1 MTCRIERLSGKRSVV
16 LRVSGR
22 VEAEHIEMLREMLG
36 QEKDEVAVDLE
47 QVLIVDRNA
56 LGPLARFEQSGVELR
71 NCPAYVRKWIMS
83 QRAGASKGQ
92 RDDVTD

>member
-22 VEAEHIEMLREMLG
+22 LEAEHIEMLREILG
-36 QEKDEVAVDLE
+36 QEKGKVAVDLE
-47 QVLIVDRNA
+47 EVLIVDRNA

-71 NCPAYVRKWIMS
+71 NCPAYVREWIIS
-83 QRAGASKGQ
+83 RRPGVSKGR